1 MNIRKIMTL
10 CVAFVGLVAV
20 NACDVTTE
28 PRSTVTDA
36 NIFEDTQSY
45 EAFLARLY
53 AGLGVTGQQG
63 PSGDGDFQRLDE
75 GFSSYN
81 RQLWQL
87 QELPTDEAVIAWN
100 DAGLPELSYQG
111 WASSN
116 QFVQMMYSRIMF
128 QVSMVNEFL
137 RETTDEVLAS
147 RGQESLTE
155 EIQQFRAEAR
165 FLRALSYWHG
175 IDLYGDIPLVTEEY
189 PLNGPPPPQS
199 TRQELYNYVV
209 SELNE
214 IRGDLPP
221 PGAGEYGRADQ
232 GAVAMLLAKLY
243 MNAGVYVGSDAYSQA
258 MTELDNVLGA
268 YQLATNYRDNFV
280 ADNHLSP
287 ELIFAVPQ
295 DGERT
300 RQWGG
305 QTFLVHAQVGGSNEE
320 MPPENWGIDGGW
332 WGLRVT
338 PEFVALFPGAENS
351 PEGEYSPD
359 GRQYFYWLIRDNGEP
374 RSLEI
379 TSITDWYAGWTCPKY
394 SNLTSSGL
402 PGSHP
407 TFPDTDYPMFRL
419 ADAYLM
425 YAELA
430 VRGAGGSTAQAAEY
444 VNQLRQRAYGDASG
458 NIGAGDLTLDF
469 VLDERA
475 RELYWEGHRRT
486 DLIRYGLFTGGDKLW
501 SWKGNVQAGASTS
514 DHLNV
519 YPIPASEILA
529 NPNLTQNPGY

>member
-1 MNIRKIMTL
+1 MNIRKMLTL
-10 CVAFVGLVAV
+10 CVAFVVLVAV

-87 QELPTDEAVIAWN
+87 QELPTEEAVIAWN
-100 DAGLPELSYQG
+100 DAGLPELSTQG

-137 RETTDEVLAS
+137 RETTDEKLAS
-147 RGQESLTE
+147 RGQESLAE
-155 EIQQFRAEAR
+155 EIRQFRAEAR
-165 FLRALSYWHG
+165 FLRAFSYWHG
-175 IDLYGDIPLVTEEY
+175 IDLYGDIPLVTEDY
-189 PLNGPPPPQS
+189 PLNSPPPEQS
-199 TRQELYNYVV
+199 TRQELYSYVV
-209 SELNE
+209 SELNA
-214 IRGDLPP
+214 IRGDLPAA
-221 PGAGEYGRADQ
+221 GAGEYGRADQ

-243 MNAGVYVGSDAYSQA
+243 MNAGVYVGTDAYSQA
-258 MTELDNVLGA
+258 MSELDNVLGA

-287 ELIFAVPQ
+287 ELIFTVPQ

-305 QTFLVHAQVGGSNEE
+305 QTFLIHASVGGD
-320 MPPENWGIDGGW
+320 MPAGDWGIDGGW
-332 WGLRVT
+332 WGIRVT
-338 PEFVALFPGAENS
+338 PEFVELFPGAENS
-351 PEGEYSPD
+351 PD
-359 GRQYFYWLIRDNGEP
+359 GRQFFWTEGQNGV
-374 RSLEI
+374 EI
-379 TSITDWYAGWTCPKY
+379 NSITDWFDGYACPKFT
-394 SNLTSSGL
+394 NLTSAGVQ
-402 PGSHP
+402 GSHP
-407 TFPDTDYPMFRL
+407 TYPDTDYPVFRL

-425 YAELA
+425 YAELT
-430 VRGAGGSTAQAAEY
+430 VRGAGGSTTQAVEY
-444 VNQLRQRAYGDASG
+444 VNELRERAYGDASG
-458 NIGAGDLTLDF
+458 NIAAGDLTLGF

-501 SWKGNVQAGASTS
+501 SWKGNVQSGQATPITR
-514 DHLNV
+514 DL

-529 NPNLTQNPGY
+529 NPNLTQNDGY

>member
-1 MNIRKIMTL
+1 MKIRKIMTL

-53 AGLGVTGQQG
+53 AGLGVTGQVG
-63 PSGDGDFQRLDE
+63 PNGDGDFQRLDE

-100 DAGLPELSYQG
+100 DAGLPELSTQG

-137 RETTDEVLAS
+137 RETTPEVLES
-147 RGQESLTE
+147 RGHQSLAA
-155 EIQQFRAEAR
+155 EIEQFRAEAR
-165 FLRALSYWHG
+165 FLRAFSYWHG
-175 IDLYGDIPLVTEEY
+175 IDLYGNIPLVEEDY

-209 SELNE
+209 SELTD
-214 IRGDLPP
+214 IRSDLPAA
-221 PGAGEYGRADQ
+221 GAAEYGRVDQ

-243 MNAGVYVGSDAYSQA
+243 MNAGVYTGSDQYSLA
-258 MTELDNVLGA
+258 MAELDNVLGS

-287 ELIFAVPQ
+287 ELIFTVPQ

-305 QTFLVHAQVGGSNEE
+305 QTFLIHASVGGD
-320 MPPENWGIDGGW
+320 MPAGDWGIDGGW
-332 WGLRVT
+332 WGIRTT

-351 PEGEYSPD
+351 AD
-359 GRQYFYWLIRDNGEP
+359 GRQYLWTQGH
-374 RSLEI
+374 SLEI
-379 TSITDWYAGWTCPKY
+379 TSITDFFAGYPNPKFT
-394 SNLTSSGL
+394 NLTSAGV

-407 TFPDTDYPMFRL
+407 TFPDTDYPVFRL

-425 YAELA
+425 YAELTL
-430 VRGAGGSTAQAAEY
+430 RGAGGSTAVAVDY
-444 VNQLRQRAYGDASG
+444 INDLRERAYGDASG
-458 NIGAGDLTLDF
+458 NIAAGDLTLDF
-469 VLDERA
+469 VLDERG

-486 DLIRYGLFTGGDKLW
+486 DLVRYGLFTGGDKLW
-501 SWKGNVQAGASTS
+501 SWKGNVQTGQATPTTR
-514 DHLNV
+514 DL

-529 NPNLTQNPGY
+529 NPNLIQNDGY